1 MLSSQPSTPRM
12 SILPWLSWY
21 KSYTKSKLR
30 LIANVTRDN
39 ISYHSIQILQKHDAI
54 YSTFP
59 GAPLELAVLVVD
71 ALPLLP
77 PLIPP

>member
-1 MLSSQPSTPRM
+1 M

-21 KSYTKSKLR
+21 KSYTKSELR
-30 LIANVTRDN
+30 LIIDVTRAN
-39 ISYHSIQILQKHDAI
+39 ISYLMIQLKFTKNDAI

-71 ALPLLP
+71 ALPLLA